1 MFLTR
6 KFNYF
11 LEKFIKEH
19 IFFLKIIVFSNP
31 PIKPQFLAPNF
42 KLLTKKNLLS
52 AVCYLLTFLLSL
64 RQYG

>member
-31 PIKPQFLAPNF
+31 PIKP
-42 KLLTKKNLLS
+42 
-52 AVCYLLTFLLSL
+52 
-64 RQYG
+64 